1 MNLPDPVTPAGSAG
15 RVAAFKP
22 GAPYPDLGRESD
34 LGELDAPLAGGGA
47 EVRTRAWHGRRSP
60 TARRSADRPAA
71 RVSVRVRPVGHAP
84 PAAARFRHRLA
95 STRRRQT
102 ANACTPA
109 AILPPAPGGNRH
121 SAKTAVNRPVMLEQC
136 S

>member
-22 GAPYPDLGRESD
+22 GAPYPDLDRESD

-84 PAAARFRHRLA
+84 RLDFVTGSQARVDDKPPMRARLPR
-95 STRRRQT
+95 SS
-102 ANACTPA
+102 
-109 AILPPAPGGNRH
+109 PPAPGGNRH